1 MVPRHYGIRTQRY
14 KLMHFYQFGE
24 EWELYDLKKDPDE
37 LTNLYG
43 NPKHQ
48 KLAARLKKQEQAE
61 LEKRAAKTRA
71 SSKPKGRTRE
81 SAGEA
86 FLKSMARAAGSSV
99 GRKLFRGILGSL
111 LK

>member
-1 MVPRHYGIRTQRY
+1 LVRPPSSRMGKATMAEREAILEHDPNQRRYLKPVDPRSAHEILAERT
-14 KLMHFYQFGE
+14 
-24 EWELYDLKKDPDE
+24 
-37 LTNLYG
+37 
-43 NPKHQ
+43 
-48 KLAARLKKQEQAE
+48 AARLKQQEQAE
-61 LEKRAAKTRA
+61 LEKRAAEA
-71 SSKPKGRTRE
+71 STASKPRGRTRE